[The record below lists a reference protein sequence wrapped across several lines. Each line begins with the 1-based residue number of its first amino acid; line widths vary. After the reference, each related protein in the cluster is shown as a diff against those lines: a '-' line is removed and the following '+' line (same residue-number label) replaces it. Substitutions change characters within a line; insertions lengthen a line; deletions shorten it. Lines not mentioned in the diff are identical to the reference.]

1 MNNPFVFDQMVELV
15 SQALVEVLG
24 CAPEEVTA
32 DSAIANDL
40 GSDSLDLI
48 ELRYILEKKL
58 GIVLPQKSVLDAFG
72 ELAGPQRVLDK
83 GRLTELAAQALQRS
97 MFAYDEKTASAG
109 MTPYDV
115 FSGTTVAQWA
125 SLCLNMFDHLPAA
138 CPDCGKDHAV
148 VTPAG
153 KAACGH
159 CGTVLKP
166 ALGDVALAAS
176 VSAIASE
183 LLQSA

>member
-24 CAPEEVTA
+24 CSADEVSA

-58 GIVLPQKSVLDAFG
+58 GVVLPQKSVLDAMA
-72 ELAGPQRVLDK
+72 EHAGAERLLEK
-83 GRLTELAAQALQRS
+83 GRLTALAAQALRRS
-97 MFAYDEKTASAG
+97 MFAYDEKTAFAG
-109 MTPYDV
+109 TTPYDV
-115 FSGTTVAQWA
+115 FTGTTVGQWA

-138 CPDCGKDHAV
+138 CPECGKDHAV
-148 VTPAG
+148 VSPAG

-159 CGTVLKP
+159 CGAVLKP
-166 ALGDVALAAS
+166 ALGDAAMTAS
-176 VSAIASE
+176 VSAIAAE
-183 LLQSA
+183 LMQSA